1 MDFAVVDYGASNMF
15 SLISALKKLDIN
27 VNIISSP
34 QKLVNFS
41 AVILPGVGNFS
52 SAISVVEKI
61 KEDIIASAGNGV
73 PLLGICLGLQLMCE
87 KSEEGPGEGLNIFEG
102 QVVKFSK
109 NVKIPHMGWNTVL
122 PKNNSILL
130 DGIEERLWVYFA
142 HSYYPKPKDN
152 SVIKGTT
159 GYGTGFASVME
170 EGQAYGTQ
178 FHPEKSGDI
187 GKAILMNFVKC
198 IKR

>member
-61 KEDIIASAGNGV
+61 KEDILASAGNGV

-109 NVKIPHMGWNTVL
+109 DMKIPHMGWNTVL

>member
-52 SAISVVEKI
+52 SASSVVEKI

-87 KSEEGPGEGLNIFEG
+87 KSEEGPGEGLNIFDG